1 MPLATLSIDLV
12 AKLANLERDMGR
24 AAQIAERNAK
34 RMDAAFAG
42 VNTTLRSV
50 ASFAAGAFSVSLFSG
65 LIKSAID
72 AQDNLKDLS
81 KSTSLSVETLAGLG
95 SAATKSG
102 SDLESVAA
110 SINKLSVNMGKD
122 AEKFAAIGISAKDPI
137 EAFKQLADV
146 FNAIQDPQERAAF
159 AAEALGK
166 SWQGAAPLL
175 AEGSKSIGEMVAK
188 GTELSKVTAESAAKA
203 DELNDKLA
211 DLQTTTGAWTTDL
224 ANRLVPSLLDT
235 AKSMEEATSKGQ
247 PLLALLRGFAGLGKL
262 PFDLAFDD
270 VDISANGFITD
281 LETKLKDLQSKRE
294 VYNPFVPW
302 GDSLEEIDRQILITK
317 NQLEAATKFKDRLA
331 GPISSDAPLSGSR
344 VSPDVSGFIGSGGSS
359 GKGGKGGSSKGS
371 AERVAELTASTRDY
385 QAAMESLRSS
395 LMSAETATQ
404 GLDAAQEALH
414 KLMTGA
420 EWDAYPE
427 AMKWAAIEQTSF
439 TSGALAAANAQQRLN
454 ELMADTPTAQLEKAQ
469 EDAKLLEEALT
480 KAGNA
485 ADYKKIKEALDGV
498 YQSTA
503 KGTEQLEEQSS
514 VAKDLGLTFSSAFED
529 AIVKGEEFSEVLQG
543 IGEDILRII
552 VRKNITEPLANS
564 FGSIDFGSLLNFNAD
579 GGVYSSPS
587 LSAYSGGV
595 YSSPQLFKFAN
606 GAGVF
611 GEAGPEAIMPLK
623 RGPDGKLGVSGA
635 GSNVVVNLVEAPG
648 SGKGGSTSTTT
659 GSNGEQIIIVLVEKI
674 KGDLIKDVG
683 SGGSFASAMEGQYS
697 LNRSAGAWR

>member
-1 MPLATLSIDLV
+1 MALATLSIDLV

-122 AEKFAAIGISAKDPI
+122 AEKFAALGISAKDPI

-262 PFDLAFDD
+262 PFDLAFDG

-281 LETKLKDLQSKRE
+281 LETKLKELQSKRE

-317 NQLEAATKFKDRLA
+317 NQLEAATKFKDRLS
-331 GPISSDAPLSGSR
+331 GPISTDAPLSGSR

-659 GSNGEQIIIVLVEKI
+659 GSNGEQIITVLVEKI